1 MSGHS
6 KWSTIKHQKGA
17 TDAKRGKLFSKL
29 GRAISVVVREGKSD
43 NPENNA
49 RLRLAIE
56 QAKAINMPKENIN
69 RAIERGMGRGGTGQ
83 LETVIYE
90 GFGPEKT
97 GLMIECV
104 TDNKNRTGSE
114 IKSFLERGGGGLGS
128 PGSANYLFEKKG
140 LILVEK
146 SGNSEEQILKL
157 IDLGI
162 EDVEEEEDFI
172 EVYTKPEQLEEIKE
186 KITKAGFVIKEASLV
201 FKPLSL
207 ITIEEQTKKDKLL
220 HFLETVEDLDEVQ
233 KVYCNADFV
242 VK

>member
-17 TDAKRGKLFSKL
+17 ADAKRGKLFSKL
-29 GRAISVVVREGKSD
+29 GRAISVAVREGKSD
-43 NPENNA
+43 NPETNSK
-49 RLRLAIE
+49 LRLAME

-69 RAIERGMGRGGTGQ
+69 RAIEKGMGRGDAGQ

-97 GLMIECV
+97 AVMIECV

-114 IKSFLERGGGGLGS
+114 IKSFLERSGGGLGS
-128 PGSANYLFEKKG
+128 PGSTSYLFEKKG

-162 EDVEEEEDFI
+162 EDVEEEEGFI
-172 EVYTKPEQLEEIKE
+172 EVYTKLEQLEEIKE
-186 KITKAGFVIKEASLV
+186 KITKVGFVIKEASLA
-201 FKPLSL
+201 FKPLSF